1 MYINLKD
8 SKINP
13 NKDFNDLESFCQK
26 EKVEILIVDSYMPSF
41 KLPNLPKITL
51 ISDIPHQITNYSIF
65 ELPPITFYEY
75 QQIHKPNIQDS
86 FNNYLKYG
94 NLFEAESLN
103 DYKKGEFL
111 KFLANDN
118 IHFWILKNLA
128 QNLGLKVSLH
138 QIYTK
143 LKKEGKISKDRF
155 YEYAKF
161 LQDSKI
167 LFWLEKFEHNL
178 DILSTSIGINA
189 AYKFWKSHSSWFSM
203 DFRLGFGFYGSK
215 ITYANSNPVPPT
227 TEPMAYGVFNS
238 VANQDFNLYLP
249 VGFSFNLFEFDNS
262 KAVIHL
268 VYRHSFDTGTTRI
281 FGGNDKLSDYP
292 FNKLNSLYVSV
303 GYTFAL

>member
-1 MYINLKD
+1 MGGGGRFNNFLYVCRTLLIKKTFMDMKRLRFGIVLATMFFMMGQYGFAQKGAVWVNPFIGISYLNVDNSVFKTYGCDKD
-8 SKINP
+8 AVVSSFVGYDLGYNITDRFSVFF
-13 NKDFNDLESFCQK
+13 DFGLES
-26 EKVEILIVDSYMPSF
+26 V
-41 KLPNLPKITL
+41 
-51 ISDIPHQITNYSIF
+51 
-65 ELPPITFYEY
+65 
-75 QQIHKPNIQDS
+75 
-86 FNNYLKYG
+86 G
-94 NLFEAESLN
+94 
-103 DYKKGEFL
+103 
-111 KFLANDN
+111 
-118 IHFWILKNLA
+118 
-128 QNLGLKVSLH
+128 
-138 QIYTK
+138 
-143 LKKEGKISKDRF
+143 
-155 YEYAKF
+155 
-161 LQDSKI
+161 
-167 LFWLEKFEHNL
+167 LEKFEHNL